1 MTEAVKGDG
10 LVQYGELLPPRGQQQ
25 TDLRASHPFLVI
37 CVEYLNQESRR
48 GKRLL
53 RTAEVEFAQ
62 GLRIAKFT
70 AHIKH
75 VSISVK
81 HSIKKKRKLK
91 GFQTFTSEQFFNI

>member
-62 GLRIAKFT
+62 GLKNSKIAKFT
-70 AHIKH
+70 THET
-75 VSISVK
+75 
-81 HSIKKKRKLK
+81 R
-91 GFQTFTSEQFFNI
+91 